1 MKKSVKAKIDEAEKK
16 SEENSRKMI
25 LQELFNDFNKNRFQ
39 IYKLNLVRGIFFGFG
54 SVLGGTVVIAILIW
68 ILSAVSSF
76 IPPLSDFV
84 EALNNVLQSSEQ

>member
-1 MKKSVKAKIDEAEKK
+1 MKKSDKTKIDKVEKK
-16 SEENSRKMI
+16 SEEKAQKTM

-68 ILSAVSSF
+68 TLSAVSSF
-76 IPPLSDFV
+76 IPPLSDYV

>member
-76 IPPLSDFV
+76 IPPLSDYV